1 MLCKRIIPCLD
12 VDGGRT
18 VKGVHFQ
25 GLRDVGDPAEL
36 AVLYQKQGADE
47 IVFLDIS
54 ATRER
59 RRTLISVVEKVA
71 SKLMIPFTLG
81 GGVSS
86 QRQAALL
93 LAAGADKISVNTA
106 AVLRPHLIKEIA
118 SEHGSQCCVVA
129 IDARRIQ
136 DGTGWTVLTH
146 GGRREAGRDAF
157 LWAREAVRL
166 GAGEILLTSWD
177 RDGTRKGF
185 DVALTKLFAENLP
198 VPVIASGGAAG
209 PESFVE
215 IFTQG
220 SADAALAANIFH
232 DGLWSVD
239 ALKRELKERGIRV
252 RL

>member
-1 MLCKRIIPCLD
+1 
-12 VDGGRT
+12 
-18 VKGVHFQ
+18 
-25 GLRDVGDPAEL
+25 
-36 AVLYQKQGADE
+36 
-47 IVFLDIS
+47 
-54 ATRER
+54 
-59 RRTLISVVEKVA
+59 
-71 SKLMIPFTLG
+71 
-81 GGVSS
+81 
-86 QRQAALL
+86 
-93 LAAGADKISVNTA
+93 
-106 AVLRPHLIKEIA
+106 
-118 SEHGSQCCVVA
+118 VVA